1 MMRDPI
7 LYLDDMIEHAREAHT
22 FVAGMPLDA
31 FAADTRSQYAVRYAL
46 HVVGEA
52 ARKVPPAI
60 RERFP
65 HVPWQQIVAMRNRL
79 AHDYLGTR
87 ADIVFATARDF
98 APLLVVQLQAIVA
111 TLEADP
117 KP

>member
-1 MMRDPI
+1 MRDPI
-7 LYLDDMIEHAREAHT
+7 LSLDDMIIHARAAHS
-22 FVAGMPLDA
+22 FVAGMALDA
-31 FAADTRSQYAVRYAL
+31 FAVDTRSQYAVRYAL

-52 ARKVPPAI
+52 ARKVPPSI

-87 ADIVFATARDF
+87 ADIVFATAHDF
-98 APLLVVQLQAIVA
+98 APLLVAQLQAIVA
-111 TLEADP
+111 ILESDP
-117 KP
+117 KS